1 MKGLIFALVC
11 SVSIWAQN
19 PPDVFEIARK
29 GTVSQA
35 KEAVLQNKNCFNIV
49 NNEGFTPLILACYK
63 GNVAV
68 AQFIIENE
76 ATVNYNSSYGS
87 ALMAA
92 TVKGKVELVKTLL
105 DYKADPNL
113 ADDQGNTALI
123 YAVQFQ
129 NSSIIKLL
137 LAHGAQ
143 RDAKDAKGQT
153 VFEYAVKTGN
163 EAIINL
169 IKF

>member
-1 MKGLIFALVC
+1 
-11 SVSIWAQN
+11 
-19 PPDVFEIARK
+19 
-29 GTVSQA
+29 
-35 KEAVLQNKNCFNIV
+35 
-49 NNEGFTPLILACYK
+49 
-63 GNVAV
+63 
-68 AQFIIENE
+68 
-76 ATVNYNSSYGS
+76 
-87 ALMAA
+87 MAA